1 FEQRYFIKEDS
12 VARKEYP
19 YQPDDEDMTLIT
31 DLLYEMGA
39 DPKEQKQ
46 IEDEEEALRII
57 NNVKDPLKR
66 SLEEKEKTI
75 EEKNKTI
82 EEQEKSLKE
91 QAKTI
96 EEKDKSLEESKKKLE
111 EQAKKIAKM
120 ERLLQDKQIE

>member
-1 FEQRYFIKEDS
+1 

-31 DLLYEMGA
+31 DLLYEIGA

-75 EEKNKTI
+75 EEKNKMI
-82 EEQEKSLKE
+82 EEKN
-91 QAKTI
+91 KTI
-96 EEKDKSLEESKKKLE
+96 EEKDKTIE
-111 EQAKKIAKM
+111 EQAKKIAEM
-120 ERLLQDKQIE
+120 ERLLHDKQIDTIIPTDNTNLI